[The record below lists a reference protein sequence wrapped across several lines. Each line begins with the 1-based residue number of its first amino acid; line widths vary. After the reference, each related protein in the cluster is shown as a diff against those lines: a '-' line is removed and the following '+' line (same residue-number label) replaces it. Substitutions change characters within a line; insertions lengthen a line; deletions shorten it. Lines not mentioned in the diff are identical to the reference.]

1 MSKSIDNLNLTQML
15 ELKTA
20 ADLIVDYYSE
30 MLTDY
35 ASINADPTFQRI
47 PERVRQQ
54 YEKRSKAKELSCILR
69 EKIED
74 IISEYYD

>member
-1 MSKSIDNLNLTQML
+1 MSKSIDNLNLTQLL

-35 ASINADPTFQRI
+35 ASINADPTFQKI
-47 PERVRQQ
+47 PERIRKQ
-54 YEKRSKAKELSCILR
+54 YEKRSKAKDLSCTLR
-69 EKIED
+69 EKIEEV
-74 IISEYYD
+74 INEYYD